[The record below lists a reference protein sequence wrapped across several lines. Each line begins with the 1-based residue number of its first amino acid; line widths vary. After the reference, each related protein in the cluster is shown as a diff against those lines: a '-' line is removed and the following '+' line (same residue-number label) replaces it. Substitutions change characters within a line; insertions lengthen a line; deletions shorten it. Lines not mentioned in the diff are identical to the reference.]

1 MFEHRSS
8 PLVPFRVFLQ
18 RSFRFFGYALVLLS
32 ISLGIGMAGYSY
44 FADLPMVDAFLNAA
58 MILTGMGPINPMKTN
73 AAKIFA
79 GFYALFSGIAFLS
92 TVAVMIAPIAHR
104 FLHWIH
110 LDDEEEKGGG
120 QD

>member
-8 PLVPFRVFLQ
+8 PLLPFRVFLL
-18 RSFRFFGYALVLLS
+18 RALRHFGYALMILG
-32 ISLGIGMAGYSY
+32 ISLGIGMAGYAY
-44 FADLPMVDAFLNAA
+44 FANLPWVDAFLNAS

-79 GFYALFSGIAFLS
+79 GCYALFSGIVFLS
-92 TVAVMIAPIAHR
+92 TVAVMIAPIVHR

-110 LDDEEEKGGG
+110 LDGEGEG
-120 QD
+120 